1 MTGLSSGELE
11 MQTRR
16 CAVAGVCSRP
26 RSRTGWCGV
35 YFSVEIGSWQIQLD
49 FPGGLPLRV
58 SVAASPVSAVLTRL
72 ALPERVTRP
81 LPGYDA
87 QPFSWRVGWI

>member
-1 MTGLSSGELE
+1 
-11 MQTRR
+11 
-16 CAVAGVCSRP
+16 
-26 RSRTGWCGV
+26 
-35 YFSVEIGSWQIQLD
+35 
-49 FPGGLPLRV
+49 LRV
-58 SVAASPVSAVLTRL
+58 NVAASPVSALLTRL